1 MHLTAIVLLGLAI
14 FSAQVAAQTVKPA
27 PKPTPEV
34 QRLLDEGAA
43 GDKTWA
49 QRLPVFEQAL
59 KVAQERGDRVGE
71 GLALNWIGRCNF
83 DLGQPAKALE
93 YYERALPIRK
103 YAGDRGGEAVTL
115 NNIGLVYDRIGQ
127 PAKARY
133 YYELALPILRE
144 VGDQVT
150 EATTLSNIGNVC
162 SSIGQPANAREY
174 YEQALH
180 IQETLKNERGQAVT
194 LANLGVL
201 ARNLGQPDKAI
212 SYYNRA
218 LPLQRAVGDRFGEA
232 IVLTSIGVVYSD
244 RGDSATAIGYLV
256 KSLNLRREVGDL
268 AGEGATL
275 HNLGAVYQ
283 SIGQPAKA
291 LEFYENALAISRR
304 VKDRRQEAATLNNT
318 GFVFTDLG
326 RSAKALEFYELALP
340 ILKEIGDLRG
350 AASTLNNIA
359 AVNNSIGQTG
369 RALDSL
375 ERLLTVLDEIGDK
388 RTYAVTLS
396 NIAIVYSGFGEPSK
410 ALKYFDRALKIRKEV
425 QDLGGEA
432 QTLAGIGSTY
442 DSLGQSIRAL
452 QYFEQALRIFREIKD
467 RVREAT
473 TLNNIGLLYGRSG
486 ESAKALEHHNLALSI
501 SLEIR
506 NRSIEATS
514 LSQIGSVYQSLGD
527 YAKALNCFEKSVA
540 LAETLEIQGEVATG
554 HVKIGTLFRETG
566 QPAKALER
574 YEHALPILVAAKSRS
589 GVAQVLGGIA
599 SLMVAKHPL
608 VATYFAKQSANASQ
622 SVRLGA
628 RGLDGELRGRLS
640 RKNEAVFRFLAPLL
654 LDQSREAEALHAMD
668 LLKAQER
675 TEADRAAW
683 SGAMPLTP
691 VEAKWDAQI
700 EAAGRTLSEVGA
712 REQALRLR
720 KDTAGA
726 KALEPELEKLRTAYS
741 ATIRRVMEDS
751 KKGGGKL
758 ESTPAFERIKRA
770 TPKGTAAVYALYREN
785 DLHLLVATNGSLRSF
800 KTSVKDL
807 GKRVTTFRQVLEDPT
822 RDPRPSGLA
831 IYKVLAAPIEAHL
844 KAEGVKTVLWS
855 LDGALRLIPV
865 GALWDGEKFL
875 VARRVH
881 AYFPGSDALRP
892 DDKRTGYRVLA
903 CGASKAAP
911 GYTALPGVDAELSAI
926 AAAFPG
932 KPLRNGE
939 FTRKALEAGL
949 RAKPTV
955 LHLASHF
962 SLRPGP
968 PENSQL
974 LLGDGTKMSLQELE
988 SLPNSLFASLR
999 LVVLSAC
1006 ETAPGAEDSDGYAA
1020 EGMAERLL
1028 RKGVGAVAAS
1038 LWPVADQP
1046 TAELMRRM
1054 YAKLAANPKTS
1065 PLAAL
1070 RSVQL
1075 EFLSGRQIVSV
1086 PAGVRRSDTKA
1097 KRAAS
1102 AAPKW
1107 PTGLPRY
1114 AHPYYWAPFVLTGNS
1129 R

>member
-1 MHLTAIVLLGLAI
+1 MHLAAAVFLGLAI

-43 GDKTWA
+43 VTKTWA
-49 QRLPVFEQAL
+49 QGLPIFEQAL
-59 KVAQERGDRVGE
+59 TIAQASRDRVGE
-71 GLALNWIGRCNF
+71 GQALAWIGRCYQNLEQPARALDYYKRALPIQREVADQRGTATTLNNAGSMLKRSGDPEEARRYYGQALLLF
-83 DLGQPAKALE
+83 REMGDRRAEATTLSNLGGVHADLNQSDTALEFYNQALLIWKALGDRLGQAVAQENLAVLYSGLEQPAKALE
-93 YYERALPIRK
+93 CHKLALPVFRELR
-103 YAGDRGGEAVTL
+103 DRQREATTL
-115 NNIGLVYDRIGQ
+115 NNIGAIYDNLHRLDL
-127 PAKARY
+127 AR
-133 YYELALPILRE
+133 AF
-144 VGDQVT
+144 
-150 EATTLSNIGNVC
+150 
-162 SSIGQPANAREY
+162 
-174 YEQALH
+174 YEQALS
-180 IQETLKNERGQAVT
+180 IERVLGDRGAQAKS
-194 LANLGVL
+194 LSNLG
-201 ARNLGQPDKAI
+201 NTYLGLD
-212 SYYNRA
+212 
-218 LPLQRAVGDRFGEA
+218 
-232 IVLTSIGVVYSD
+232 
-244 RGDSATAIGYLV
+244 
-256 KSLNLRREVGDL
+256 
-268 AGEGATL
+268 
-275 HNLGAVYQ
+275 Q
-283 SIGQPAKA
+283 STKA
-291 LEFYENALAISRR
+291 LNCF
-304 VKDRRQEAATLNNT
+304 K
-318 GFVFTDLG
+318 
-326 RSAKALEFYELALP
+326 
-340 ILKEIGDLRG
+340 
-350 AASTLNNIA
+350 
-359 AVNNSIGQTG
+359 
-369 RALDSL
+369 
-375 ERLLTVLDEIGDK
+375 
-388 RTYAVTLS
+388 
-396 NIAIVYSGFGEPSK
+396 
-410 ALKYFDRALKIRKEV
+410 
-425 QDLGGEA
+425 
-432 QTLAGIGSTY
+432 
-442 DSLGQSIRAL
+442 
-452 QYFEQALRIFREIKD
+452 QALSIQSAIDDPRGK
-467 RVREAT
+467 AT
-473 TLNNIGLLYGRSG
+473 TLNNIGLLYAGLGQPEKALVYYQQALPIHKAVRNTAG
-486 ESAKALEHHNLALSI
+486 EAATLNNIGAAYGDLRNPTKALEYYEQLLTILRQLQSRRAEATILNNIGFILVANRQTASGLTYLERALSI
-501 SLEIR
+501 FIILEDLAGQATTLNNIGESYR
-506 NRSIEATS
+506 QLGAPANAIEHFVRS
-514 LSQIGSVYQSLGD
+514 
-527 YAKALNCFEKSVA
+527 
-540 LAETLEIQGEVATG
+540 
-554 HVKIGTLFRETG
+554 
-566 QPAKALER
+566 
-574 YEHALPILVAAKSRS
+574 LPIRREAGDRVGEAVTLSN
-589 GVAQVLGGIA
+589 A
-599 SLMVAKHPL
+599 SLTVWSTEPRA
-608 VATYFAKQSANASQ
+608 AAYFAKQSVNNLQ
-622 SVRLGA
+622 TVRFGA
-628 RGLDGELRGRLS
+628 KGLNGDLRGRLS
-640 RKNEAVFRFLAPLL
+640 RKNEGVFRFLAPLL
-654 LDQSREAEALHAMD
+654 LEQSRQAEALQAMD

-675 TEADRAAW
+675 AEADRAAW
-683 SGAMPLTP
+683 SGNMPLTP
-691 VEAKWDAQI
+691 KEAEWDAQI
-700 EAAGRTLSEVGA
+700 QTAGKPLADAGA
-712 REQALRLR
+712 RQQALRLR
-720 KDTAGA
+720 NDLAAA
-726 KALEPELEKLRTAYS
+726 KAIEPELERLRTAYS
-741 ATIRRVMEDS
+741 GTIRRVMEDS

-758 ESTPAFERIKRA
+758 ESTPAFERIKRV
-770 TPKGTAAVYALYREN
+770 TPKGTAAVYALYRE
-785 DLHLLVATNGSLRSF
+785 DVLHLLVATNGSLRPF

-844 KAEGVKTVLWS
+844 KAQGVKTVLWS

-875 VARRVH
+875 VERRVH

-911 GYTALPGVDAELSAI
+911 GYAALPGVDAELNAI

-939 FTRKALEAGL
+939 FTRKALEEGL

-1075 EFLSGRQIVSV
+1075 EFLSGRRIVSV